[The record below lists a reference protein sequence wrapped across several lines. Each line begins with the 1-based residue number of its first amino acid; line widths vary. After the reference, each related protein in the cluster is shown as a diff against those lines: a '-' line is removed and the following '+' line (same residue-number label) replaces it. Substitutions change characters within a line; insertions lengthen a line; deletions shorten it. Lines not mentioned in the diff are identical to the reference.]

1 MNATGRRMALLLAML
16 APLVMAGSCT
26 TDVLNAVR
34 SGALSFTTATVVTV
48 LNDVLPVSDWLH
60 DDSDAGG

>member
-1 MNATGRRMALLLAML
+1 MALLLAML

-34 SGALSFTTATVVTV
+34 TGALSFTTATVVTV
-48 LNDVLPVSDWLH
+48 LNDMLPVADWLR
-60 DDSDAGG
+60 DGSEGGG